1 MHAEVNLEER
11 MTTTT
16 TVDRK
21 MIKLRQKR
29 ERKNG
34 GQDKC
39 QFLKFSSCG
48 AEEAEAAAEAEACLQ
63 YCTMEGHS
71 LDNKSSDSPTLYL
84 SLSLPLSFSNTLTF
98 NSCTISLSLSLS
110 RYSCSLGRRSCM
122 RIRTQC
128 HKQIIA

>member
-34 GQDKC
+34 GH
-39 QFLKFSSCG
+39 FP
-48 AEEAEAAAEAEACLQ
+48 CLPPRKRIDTVTKIQ
-63 YCTMEGHS
+63 IAFEILVGTM
-71 LDNKSSDSPTLYL
+71 
-84 SLSLPLSFSNTLTF
+84 
-98 NSCTISLSLSLS
+98 
-110 RYSCSLGRRSCM
+110 R
-122 RIRTQC
+122 
-128 HKQIIA
+128 

>member
-71 LDNKSSDSPTLYL
+71 LDNKSSDSTLSLYL
-84 SLSLPLSFSNTLTF
+84 SLPPSLFLKHTHFQFLYH
-98 NSCTISLSLSLS
+98 LSLSLS
-110 RYSCSLGRRSCM
+110 VSIQLLAR
-122 RIRTQC
+122 
-128 HKQIIA
+128 

>member
-48 AEEAEAAAEAEACLQ
+48 AEEAEAEAEACLQ

-71 LDNKSSDSPTLYL
+71 LDNKSSDSPSLSI

-98 NSCTISLSLSLS
+98 NSCTISLSVSIQLLA
-110 RYSCSLGRRSCM
+110 R
-122 RIRTQC
+122 
-128 HKQIIA
+128 

>member
-48 AEEAEAAAEAEACLQ
+48 AEEAEVAAEAEACLQ

-71 LDNKSSDSPTLYL
+71 LDNKSSDSPLSL
-84 SLSLPLSFSNTLTF
+84 SISLSLPLSFSNTLTF
-98 NSCTISLSLSLS
+98 NSCTISLSVSIQLLA
-110 RYSCSLGRRSCM
+110 R
-122 RIRTQC
+122 
-128 HKQIIA
+128 

>member
-71 LDNKSSDSPTLYL
+71 LDNKSSDSPL
-84 SLSLPLSFSNTLTF
+84 SLSQTHSLSILVP
-98 NSCTISLSLSLS
+98 SLSLSL
-110 RYSCSLGRRSCM
+110 CLDTVARSVEDPV
-122 RIRTQC
+122 
-128 HKQIIA
+128 

>member
-48 AEEAEAAAEAEACLQ
+48 AEEAAAEACLQ

-71 LDNKSSDSPTLYL
+71 LDNKSSDSPSLSI
-84 SLSLPLSFSNTLTF
+84 SLSLPRSFSNTLTF
-98 NSCTISLSLSLS
+98 NSCTISLSLS
-110 RYSCSLGRRSCM
+110 RYSCSLGRRPCM
-122 RIRTQC
+122 RIRTQSQ
-128 HKQIIA
+128 KQIII

>member
-11 MTTTT
+11 MTTT

-48 AEEAEAAAEAEACLQ
+48 AEEAAAEACLQ

-71 LDNKSSDSPTLYL
+71 LDNKSSDSPLSLYL
-84 SLSLPLSFSNTLTF
+84 SLPPSLFLKHTHFQFLHH
-98 NSCTISLSLSLS
+98 LSLSVSIQLLA
-110 RYSCSLGRRSCM
+110 R
-122 RIRTQC
+122 
-128 HKQIIA
+128 